1 MTVHRGL
8 KIFLTALFFAVFFWN
23 AYLSLTVLYDH
34 NTGIRIYADLRNDVV
49 GEISA
54 SEPFYVSNAQ
64 SKAAD
69 PQTLPDINETAL
81 IQINPE
87 YAAWIL
93 IPDTKINYPVVYPKD
108 NTTYLTQ
115 TFNAKKQSCGCLF
128 FDAYNPPFSKKN
140 TIIHGHNMKAG
151 DMFGGL
157 KQYLSKNYAD
167 AHSELFL
174 YKDGVWSC
182 CRLSF
187 IAVINEEDLLSYA
200 SDLSKKE
207 DGKLLTLSTC
217 YGKTKKMIVQWI
229 ISESTS

>member
-1 MTVHRGL
+1 MTVRRGL
-8 KIFLTALFFAVFFWN
+8 KIFLTAFFFAAFFWN
-23 AYLSLTVLYDH
+23 AYLALPVLYDH
-34 NTGIRIYADLRNDVV
+34 STGIRIYADLRNDVV

-54 SEPFYVSNAQ
+54 SESFCASNAPG
-64 SKAAD
+64 KAAD
-69 PQTLPDINETAL
+69 QQTLPDINETAL

-87 YAAWIL
+87 YAAWIF
-93 IPDTKINYPVVYPKD
+93 IPDTKINYPVVFPKD
-108 NTTYLTQ
+108 NKTYLTK
-115 TFNAKKQSCGCLF
+115 TFNGKTQSCGSLF
-128 FDAYNPPFSKKN
+128 FDAYTQPFSEKN

-157 KQYLSKNYAD
+157 KQYLSKSYAD

-187 IAVINEEDLLSYA
+187 IAVINEEDLLPYLSG
-200 SDLSKKE
+200 LSKKE
-207 DGKLLTLSTC
+207 AGKLLTLSTC